1 VPGSAGARA
10 EIRVWDPF
18 VRLFHWG
25 TVALVTV
32 CFLSADA
39 KWLHEPVGYAVLA
52 LAVLRVLWGIVGT
65 RHARFSDFIV
75 SPRAV
80 AEYLR
85 GLWRGSPRRYVGHNP
100 AGGVMVVLLLTLLLV
115 AGVSGWMTET
125 DRWFGVPWVDHLHHR
140 SAHLLLL
147 LVGVHLAGVLV
158 SSWLHREN
166 LLRAMLT
173 GRKPASEAAPA
184 E

>member
-1 VPGSAGARA
+1 MPGSAGARA

-32 CFLSADA
+32 CFLSTDA

-65 RHARFSDFIV
+65 RHARFTDFV
-75 SPRAV
+75 ASPRALLG
-80 AEYLR
+80 YLR
-85 GLWRGSPRRYVGHNP
+85 GVARGTPRHYLGHNP
-100 AGGVMVVLLLTLLLV
+100 AGGLMVLLLLALLLV

-125 DRWFGVPWVDHLHHR
+125 
-140 SAHLLLL
+140 
-147 LVGVHLAGVLV
+147 AGCIA
-158 SSWLHREN
+158 R
-166 LLRAMLT
+166 T
-173 GRKPASEAAPA
+173 CCGRC
-184 E
+184 